1 MFVNCNRMWQFGCVL
16 EARNPDIKDI
26 VCGAVQSGKFT
37 AIRTSN
43 LTQPITITCLTLFD
57 PEDKGIMIIQ
67 NVSNCL
73 PDIMAGYSI

>member
-43 LTQPITITCLTLFD
+43 LT
-57 PEDKGIMIIQ
+57 
-67 NVSNCL
+67 
-73 PDIMAGYSI
+73 